1 MPFIFIVINI
11 LLKEFIDF
19 PGNQMGWPFFY
30 LCWFPEIQKK
40 MVEEIKSVCGD
51 DVPKFKVIWSS
62 GLPGPKKGGKMNW
75 GEEMLMNTGFFFH

>member
-30 LCWFPEIQKK
+30 LCWFPEVQKK

-51 DVPKFKVIWSS
+51 DVPRFKVTRVKPRDMDYISLIEEVTLTG
-62 GLPGPKKGGKMNW
+62 GL
-75 GEEMLMNTGFFFH
+75 